1 MIISLPFPDRDRHYH
16 LRPSKIIALGLNY
29 QDHVEETG
37 RETPEEPVL
46 FSKTPNVL
54 IGDGEDIIIPGF
66 LYEAGYEEVTVH
78 YEAELAFV
86 IGRTAKNVPKE
97 DAMDYVLGFTC
108 FNDVSQRNLQ
118 FSDMSGWFRG
128 KSLDTFGPIGPR
140 LVTPSQLP
148 DPHGLAITCKLNGR
162 TVQQS
167 NTGNM
172 IFDIPSVI
180 AYISKQITLEEG
192 DVVATGTP
200 SGVGRMTD
208 GDEVEVEIEGIGILR
223 NRVVE
228 PCGSEK
234 AKEE

>member
-1 MIISLPFPDRDRHYH
+1 MIISLPFPDEEHYYH

-37 RETPEEPVL
+37 RETPQEPVL

-54 IGDGEDIIIPGF
+54 VGDGEDIVVPSF
-66 LYEAGYEEVTVH
+66 LYDAGYDEVTVH

-86 IGRTAKNVPKE
+86 MGRTTRNVSEE

-140 LVTPSQLP
+140 LVPTSQLP
-148 DPHGLAITCKLNGR
+148 DPHGLAITCRLNGS
-162 TVQQS
+162 TVQES

-172 IFDIPSVI
+172 IFTIPRVI

-208 GDEVEVEIEGIGILR
+208 GDVVEVEIEGIGTLR
-223 NRVVE
+223 NGVVE
-228 PCGSEK
+228 SRGSQP
-234 AKEE
+234 AEEE